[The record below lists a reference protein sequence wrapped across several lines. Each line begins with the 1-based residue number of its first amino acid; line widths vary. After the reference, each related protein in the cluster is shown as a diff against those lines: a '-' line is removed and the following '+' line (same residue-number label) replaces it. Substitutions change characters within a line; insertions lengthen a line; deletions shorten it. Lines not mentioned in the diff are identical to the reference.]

1 MKIKLFS
8 EPVCLKLQEIFL
20 RLDDGNGVKLLVD
33 PHETLDSLIRRIRN
47 GPLLIPKD
55 FNLVYLGKHIK
66 SFEKSLKEL
75 GVQDNGIIH
84 IENIIPNSIK

>member
-8 EPVCLKLQEIFL
+8 EPACLKLQEIFL

-47 GPLLIPKD
+47 GP
-55 FNLVYLGKHIK
+55 
-66 SFEKSLKEL
+66 S
-75 GVQDNGIIH
+75 
-84 IENIIPNSIK
+84 